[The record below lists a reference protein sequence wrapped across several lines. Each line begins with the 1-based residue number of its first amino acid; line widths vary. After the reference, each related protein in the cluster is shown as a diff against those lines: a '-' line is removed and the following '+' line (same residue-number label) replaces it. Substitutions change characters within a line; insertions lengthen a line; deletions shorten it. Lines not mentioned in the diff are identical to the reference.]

1 MLFFDGF
8 YLLINNLG
16 QRSLETP
23 GFSTAC
29 KDLTLKHSQA
39 LVLDPSAV
47 GFKITSFVER
57 AKAALLD

>member
-1 MLFFDGF
+1 
-8 YLLINNLG
+8 LG
-16 QRSLETP
+16 IGIQYVKS
-23 GFSTAC
+23 